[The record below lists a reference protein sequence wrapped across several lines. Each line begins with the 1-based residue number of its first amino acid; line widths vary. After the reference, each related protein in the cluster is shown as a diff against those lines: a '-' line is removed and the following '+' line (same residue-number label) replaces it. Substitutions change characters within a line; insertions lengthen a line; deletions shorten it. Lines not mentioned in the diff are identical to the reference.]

1 MKIKSRVQ
9 VVLYEENS
17 DAEQRIVMVINGEH
31 PSEQDF
37 REVMSYYPDAWY
49 VGEYEVVETV
59 YDLTD

>member
-37 REVMSYYPDAWY
+37 QKVMSYYPDAW
-49 VGEYEVVETV
+49 VS
-59 YDLTD
+59 